1 MARLPLLLLLAAFG
15 PALAAQTP
23 LTIDQFENSSLPA
36 LRTMRDKEAAHE
48 LAGLKLTERANGEH
62 AARWQAAMPGRRA
75 QEALTTLVDAAAFLD
90 LPAAEIPATPAP
102 AIEEQKRMLTQAA
115 DSVET
120 MLHKLPDFY
129 ARRTTTHFETA
140 TPAQLLEQ
148 QQALGLHQLQDTGS
162 IPLTAMR
169 PARLPREELGPVDRA
184 KPELG
189 RIFYITDE
197 VQTVTYADGEEVAKA
212 APGENSGGQGA
223 DLGLATN
230 GEFGPI
236 LEMVLLDALQRGLQ
250 WSHWEQD
257 STGPLAV
264 FAYNVPA
271 DSSHYEIASWEGK
284 PPYFPAYRGEL
295 GVDPATGAIL
305 RITIQSFAGGQSSSG
320 DPKPAGGPADGG
332 VDSSILVEYAPVIIG
347 GPTYICPVHCVVI
360 SGTHVPGPVMA
371 DAKDHPGSVEPPRFL
386 NDVTFTGYHLFRGEV
401 RILPSG

>member
-15 PALAAQTP
+15 PALAAQTS

-36 LRTMRDKEAAHE
+36 LHTMRDKQAAHE
-48 LAGLKLTERANGEH
+48 LAGLRLTERANGEH

-75 QEALTTLVDAAAFLD
+75 QEALTALVDAAAFLD

-115 DSVET
+115 GSVET

-148 QQALGLHQLQDTGS
+148 QQALGLHQLQDTAS
-162 IPLTAMR
+162 IPLTPMS
-169 PARLPREELGPVDRA
+169 PARLPHEELGPVDRA

-197 VQTVTYADGEEVAKA
+197 VQTVTYANGEEVAKA

-236 LEMVLLDALQRGLQ
+236 LEMVLLDALQRGLR
-250 WSHWEQD
+250 WSHWEQG

-305 RITIQSFAGGQSSSG
+305 RITIQSFAGG
-320 DPKPAGGPADGG
+320 PADGA
-332 VDSSILVEYAPVIIG
+332 VDSSILVEYAPVVIG

-360 SGTHVPGPVMA
+360 SGTHVSGPVPGH
-371 DAKDHPGSVEPPRFL
+371 AKDYPGSAEPPRFL

-401 RILPSG
+401 RILPSTQ